1 VTRPVEADGLAAV
14 IRSMLGAGEQL
25 VGLWRPALVSAEL
38 PARSSHGVPSSLAPM
53 ARLSPAA
60 AVWVEAAGILGVTG
74 ATSVEGPQALIAM
87 SREAAEALV
96 GASLAIAQA
105 AESPRGVF
113 APVPV
118 SIWIDGALYRAT
130 VLCDTMQLS
139 NGNIGKSIFRLSACE
154 VIDLNRD
161 KS

>member
-1 VTRPVEADGLAAV
+1 VA
-14 IRSMLGAGEQL
+14 RSLLVPGENL
-25 VGLWRPALVSAEL
+25 SGIWRPALVVAE
-38 PARSSHGVPSSLAPM
+38 AVAGRVRAVPSAFEVRGGLY
-53 ARLSPAA
+53 AA
-60 AVWVEAAGILGVTG
+60 AVTWIESAGLLRVPGQTSTDG
-74 ATSVEGPQALIAM
+74 AQALIAM

>member
-1 VTRPVEADGLAAV
+1 
-14 IRSMLGAGEQL
+14 
-25 VGLWRPALVSAEL
+25 
-38 PARSSHGVPSSLAPM
+38 
-53 ARLSPAA
+53 
-60 AVWVEAAGILGVTG
+60 
-74 ATSVEGPQALIAM
+74 M

-105 AESPRGVF
+105 AESPQGVF

-130 VLCDTMQLS
+130 VLCDTMQMS
-139 NGNIGKSIFRLSACE
+139 NGNIGKSIFRLSTCE